1 MLACIDSSVVL
12 SRYLSEPRSRE
23 ANALI
28 TGASAIVA
36 CRALHI
42 EVMRGLCYIESS
54 VERATAQMAFAE
66 DWRRLIVLELDG
78 QMADLAS
85 TIAASTGERTLD
97 SLHIATAIL
106 ASADAFITFDRRQAD
121 AARAFDLPVLGIE

>member
-1 MLACIDSSVVL
+1 MLACIDSSVFL

-28 TGASAIVA
+28 ARASAVVA
-36 CRALHI
+36 CRVLHI
-42 EVMRGLCYIESS
+42 EVTRGLSFIASP
-54 VERATAQMAFAE
+54 VERATAQVTFAE
-66 DWRRLIVLELDG
+66 DGRRLIVVELDG

-85 TIAASTGERTLD
+85 TIAASTGVRTLD

-121 AARAFDLPVLGIE
+121 AARGFDLTVLGTE